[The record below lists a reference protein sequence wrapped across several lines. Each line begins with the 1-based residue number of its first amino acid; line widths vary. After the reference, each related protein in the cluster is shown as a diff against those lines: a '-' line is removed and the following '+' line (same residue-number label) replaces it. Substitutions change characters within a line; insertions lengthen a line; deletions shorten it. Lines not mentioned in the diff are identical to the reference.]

1 MKRSLKTAA
10 VCELTVHLHL
20 RNKALLGHHSKS
32 KSRNEE
38 TEARKRE
45 SGRESTKPPGE
56 ITKIRSVME
65 TLTRET
71 KSPLKRSSKDEEEK
85 ATLTCAIDN
94 NMMGSVQQ
102 AASTAIRRG
111 FMVTVYLAVR
121 SATHL
126 SCQAGAS
133 LPTASF
139 SPRRAR

>member
-1 MKRSLKTAA
+1 MPATNNHHFCDITLAQKQEISTASFEEQGTVRSNA
-10 VCELTVHLHL
+10 E
-20 RNKALLGHHSKS
+20 
-32 KSRNEE
+32 
-38 TEARKRE
+38 RKRE
-45 SGRESTKPPGE
+45 KNVQEE
-56 ITKIRSVME
+56 ITKDPISLGNFAVG
-65 TLTRET
+65 RE
-71 KSPLKRSSKDEEEK
+71 KKSSKRNRRDEEGN

-94 NMMGSVQQ
+94 NTMGSVQR